1 MEQKPCPPEI
11 ATLIDEVEHLM
22 KALELT
28 AKPILKA
35 NAILGEG
42 SIWNQEKGVLH
53 WVDIDGFKIHTY
65 DPRTGEDSSIPTGAY
80 VGTVVNRESGG
91 FVASL
96 PGKFVAFDAEGT
108 MSVLATIDE
117 DQQIRMN
124 DGKCDPQGRFWCGSM
139 HFEFKQGAGSLYMM
153 DKSLNVQ
160 RKLDNITISNG
171 IVWNS
176 DATIMYYVDTGT
188 GHIDAFDF
196 DNSTGEIKN
205 RRIVYKHEQKGY
217 LDGMTI
223 DTDDNL
229 YVATWEG
236 SAVYKIDPKKGVVLS
251 VIHVPGAE
259 KVTSCTFGGDQLTD
273 LYITS
278 ASVGT
283 DPHEQPNAGSL
294 FRVNIDDASGLP
306 ACKFAG

>member
-1 MEQKPCPPEI
+1 
-11 ATLIDEVEHLM
+11 M

-28 AKPILKA
+28 AEPILKA
-35 NAILGEG
+35 NALLGEG
-42 SIWNQEKGVLH
+42 SIWNQEMGVLH

-65 DPRTGEDSSIPTGAY
+65 DPRTGEDTSIPTGTH
-80 VGTVVNRESGG
+80 VGTVVNRTRGG

-96 PGKFVAFDAEGT
+96 PGKFVAFDEAGA

-117 DQQIRMN
+117 DKQIRMN
-124 DGKCDPQGRFWCGSM
+124 DGKCDPAGRFWCGSM
-139 HFEFKQGAGSLYMM
+139 HFEYTEGAGSLYMM
-153 DKSLNVQ
+153 DTNLNVQ

-176 DATIMYYVDTGT
+176 DATIMYYIDTGT

-196 DNSTGEIKN
+196 ELATGEIQN
-205 RRIVYKHEQKGY
+205 RRIVYKHEKKGY

-236 SAVYKIDPKKGVVLS
+236 NAVYKIDPRKGVVLS
-251 VIHVPGAE
+251 VIRVPGAE
-259 KVTSCTFGGDQLTD
+259 RVTSCAFGGDQLSD

-283 DPHEQPNAGSL
+283 NPQEEPNAGSL
-294 FRVNIDDASGLP
+294 FRVRIDDAKGIP
-306 ACKFAG
+306 AYKFAG